1 MVGNAFPE
9 VSEQAM
15 ELNYRQLFGIL
26 GIGLG
31 GVAFVLGFLLF
42 LEGSIGLWLF
52 LLIALPSGIL
62 LLISSVY
69 LLLEYQTLA
78 VLRGPS

>member
-1 MVGNAFPE
+1 MDG
-9 VSEQAM
+9 
-15 ELNYRQLFGIL
+15 NYRQLFGLI

-31 GVAFVLGFLLF
+31 GVVFVLGFLLY
-42 LEGSIGLWLF
+42 LEGTIGLWLY

-78 VLRGPS
+78 VLQGPS

>member
-15 ELNYRQLFGIL
+15 EFNYRQLFGIL